1 MKEITSIDTV
11 MKNKMQQYATTKSNL
26 LGVQRKATGN
36 LSVKSLNDIVK
47 KEHFVLDSE
56 YLVTVLVSVPK

>member
-1 MKEITSIDTV
+1 MQEITSIDTV
-11 MKNKMQQYATTKSNL
+11 MKNKMQQYSTTKSNL

-47 KEHFVLDSE
+47 KDHFVLDSE
-56 YLVTVLVSVPK
+56 YLITVLVAVPK